1 MTPIWVLFNPSK
13 SNFNKKFIRKYLII
27 NESITLQQLK
37 IEILESLDLIPIIV
51 DTTQISEHFQQKLNR
66 YSIYLESSENKRIL
80 VADNESLLKSLSDS
94 WFGQT
99 FEIEEDQ
106 TDFVMTEEPLAEIR
120 QKCAEKMNQLD

>member
-1 MTPIWVLFNPSK
+1 M
-13 SNFNKKFIRKYLII
+13 
-27 NESITLQQLK
+27 
-37 IEILESLDLIPIIV
+37 IPIIV
-51 DTTQISEHFQQKLNR
+51 DPTQISEHFQQKLNR

>member
-37 IEILESLDLIPIIV
+37 IEILESLDLIPLIV
-51 DTTQISEHFQQKLNR
+51 DPTQISEHFQQKLNR

-80 VADNESLLKSLSDS
+80 VADNESL
-94 WFGQT
+94 
-99 FEIEEDQ
+99 
-106 TDFVMTEEPLAEIR
+106 
-120 QKCAEKMNQLD
+120 